1 MTSSPCSTIRWNE
14 GLSWPVQSGHGCIGC
29 AEADFF
35 DKGSFYDHET
45 TVLPPG
51 WGGVEATVDKVGL
64 GVMAVVGVAA
74 AAHIAASAVV
84 QARSKTNN
92 KHIGEDRHE

>member
-1 MTSSPCSTIRWNE
+1 MI
-14 GLSWPVQSGHGCIGC
+14 
-29 AEADFF
+29 
-35 DKGSFYDHET
+35 